1 MTTINETLARE
12 ILDRLIRLE
21 SETAANGQRIDD
33 TNKRID
39 DTNQRITETTNLLLE
54 AIRQVS
60 QQNAEAIRQNA
71 EAIRQMGQQNAE
83 AIRQNAE
90 AIEQVRQENRDTNAR
105 LGRLESRVDRLFYA
119 MVGFSVAVVA
129 ALVAGQ
135 FAG

>member
-1 MTTINETLARE
+1 M
-12 ILDRLIRLE
+12 
-21 SETAANGQRIDD
+21 AANS
-33 TNKRID
+33 KRID

-54 AIRQVS
+54 AIRQ
-60 QQNAEAIRQNA
+60 I
-71 EAIRQMGQQNAE
+71 GQQNAE
-83 AIRQNAE
+83 AMRQNAE
-90 AIEQVRQENRDTNAR
+90 AIEQGRQENRDTNTR